1 MGSQMSVAQQL
12 ASTRS
17 NTLEIKNNRANMEV
31 KNKLAQDV
39 RKLTLSK
46 LKIHKRKDKVAQ
58 SNNKDCEKTKKEVF
72 NTPESEKKIVDE
84 KKPALEL
91 PKKQVPNQET
101 KTPAPQPERTVTK
114 EDRTPAAACATGTVN
129 TLPPSN
135 QGRSISRGRHSVTSS
150 GRLEKRWTLT
160 DLLNNF
166 GIFVQK
172 KCSHLHNSP
181 SPTEVAMWVRCA
193 DRALHLNGWT
203 INSFLLESH
212 VVFSYMLVAFAFE
225 NYNIRSLVDAK
236 ELVLMCLYVSYTY
249 NANEISY
256 PLRPFLVKPDRAAF
270 WDKCLDI
277 SLNASGMMLRL
288 NRDTKYYADTLASL
302 KCIHMYC

>member
-1 MGSQMSVAQQL
+1 MGTQMSVASL
-12 ASTRS
+12 ASRRS
-17 NTLEIKNNRANMEV
+17 SSMEV

-39 RKLTLSK
+39 KKLTLSK
-46 LKIHKRKDKVAQ
+46 LIHKRKDKVAQ
-58 SNNKDCEKTKKEVF
+58 TTNNKDCEKTKKEVF
-72 NTPESEKKIVDE
+72 NTPESEKKVVDE
-84 KKPALEL
+84 KKPAVEL
-91 PKKQVPNQET
+91 PKKQVSSQT
-101 KTPAPQPERTVTK
+101 VKTSAPQTAPTVTK
-114 EDRTPAAACATGTVN
+114 EDRTPATACATGTVK
-129 TLPPSN
+129 TLPSSHSN
-135 QGRSISRGRHSVTSS
+135 SSSGRRSRHTVTS

-172 KCSHLHNSP
+172 KCSHLLNSP

-212 VVFSYMLVAFAFE
+212 VVFTYMLVAYAFE
-225 NYNIRSLVDAK
+225 NYNVRSLVDAK

-288 NRDTKYYADTLASL
+288 NRDSKYYADTLASL
-302 KCIHMYC
+302 KCIHTFC

>member
-1 MGSQMSVAQQL
+1 MSVQQL
-12 ASTRS
+12 AARRS
-17 NTLEIKNNRANMEV
+17 STLEIKNRANMEV

-39 RKLTLSK
+39 KKLTLSK

-58 SNNKDCEKTKKEVF
+58 STNNKDCEKTKKEVF

-84 KKPALEL
+84 KKPEL
-91 PKKQVPNQET
+91 PKKQVISPET

-114 EDRTPAAACATGTVN
+114 EERSDPAAACATGTVN
-129 TLPPSN
+129 ALPHSS
-135 QGRSISRGRHSVTSS
+135 QGRSISRSRHSVTSS
-150 GRLEKRWTLT
+150 SRLEKRWTLT

-225 NYNIRSLVDAK
+225 NFNVRSLVDAK

-288 NRDTKYYADTLASL
+288 NRDSKYYADTLASL